1 MKIKSLVYALGE
13 ENRPVGTEFE
23 IDKEAGEKL
32 IEAGLAEEVKPA
44 RKPAPK
50 KTGKQEVK

>member
-32 IEAGLAEEVKPA
+32 IEAGLAEEVKPV